1 MEILILGLIL
11 VGLMVYASTRIKK
24 TAAAAF
30 EAETIET
37 QDFVIQKPEGFLNV
51 VGGDRKYA
59 FEAYSK
65 DFGGDGG
72 GDIRLGRVNLTV
84 LDGKTLDD
92 SVKKLRETGEEIVDD
107 ISEVIS
113 SRRYRVIETKR
124 VEKGVSLC
132 GYYKIAE
139 KDGKIYRLEAL
150 RLAETPDEFVRK
162 IEVMVAGFE
171 LK

>member
-37 QDFVIQKPEGFLNV
+37 QDFVIQKPNGFLNIIN
-51 VGGDRKYA
+51 GDPKYV
-59 FEAYSK
+59 FESYSK
-65 DFGGDGG
+65 DFGGDGA
-72 GDIRLGRVNLTV
+72 GDIRQGRVNLTV
-84 LDGKTLDD
+84 LDGQTLDD
-92 SVKKLRETGEEIVDD
+92 STEKLTKPGDEIVAD
-107 ISEVIS
+107 ISEVIG
-113 SRRYRVIETKR
+113 SRRYRVFETKR

-132 GYYKIAE
+132 GYYKIAK

>member
-30 EAETIET
+30 TAETIET
-37 QDFVIQKPEGFLNV
+37 QDFIVQKPDGFLNV
-51 VGGDRKYA
+51 VGGDQKYA

-65 DFGGDGG
+65 DFGVEDAGN
-72 GDIRLGRVNLTV
+72 IRQGRVNLTV
-84 LDGKTLDD
+84 LEGQTIDD
-92 SVKKLRETGEEIVDD
+92 IVEKLNETGDEFIDD
-107 ISEVIS
+107 ISEVIG

-132 GYYKIAE
+132 VYYKIAE
-139 KDGKIYRLEAL
+139 KDGKVYRLEAL
-150 RLAETPDEFVRK
+150 RLAETPDEFMRK
-162 IEVMVAGFE
+162 IEVMVASFE
-171 LK
+171 IK

>member
-1 MEILILGLIL
+1 MEILIPGLIL

-51 VGGDRKYA
+51 VGGDTKYA

-65 DFGGDGG
+65 DFGVEDAGN
-72 GDIRLGRVNLTV
+72 IRQGRVNLTA
-84 LDGKTLDD
+84 LDGQTLDD

-107 ISEVIS
+107 ISEVMG
-113 SRRYRVIETKR
+113 SRRYRVLETKR

-150 RLAETPDEFVRK
+150 RLAQTTYEFTRK
-162 IEVMVAGFE
+162 IEVMVGSFE